1 MNMPQI
7 PKMPIDEGSGGSV
20 KFHIKLSVVNFVL
33 TAALF
38 VSSIALGW
46 AWDTSNRETKLET
59 AQNVYFQ
66 QLDQHLTEIDHRLD
80 IIQQN
85 RTGDPQP

>member
-7 PKMPIDEGSGGSV
+7 PRLPIDGGDGGSV
-20 KFHIKLSVVNFVL
+20 KFHIKLSLVNFVL
-33 TAALF
+33 TVALF

-59 AQNVYFQ
+59 AQEVYFQ

-80 IIQQN
+80 IIQQD
-85 RTGDPQP
+85 RTGDPPP